1 MSKEK
6 TEDKITIKEK
16 AATSVKTVAVITK
29 NLEQFALATALLITT
44 VFAYTNIKDITNR
57 VWYFTVLGSLVI
69 VGLFAFWRLVVFF
82 KKEG

>member
-1 MSKEK
+1 MSKV
-6 TEDKITIKEK
+6 
-16 AATSVKTVAVITK
+16 SVKTKATEQIKTLATITK

-44 VFAYTNIKDITNR
+44 VFAYTNLKTVTNK